1 MSQRRAI
8 PRDTLDRQRRASDPK
23 RSAWVSAHAG
33 SGKTHVLS
41 QRVVRLLLAGVAPSR
56 ILCLTY
62 TKAAAA
68 NMAAR
73 IFDILGEWVLL
84 DDERLADA
92 IAHSCART
100 PGPADLVFAR
110 RLFARTVETPGGLK
124 IQTIHAFCERLLH
137 LFPFEA
143 NVAAGFR
150 VVDDIERLELLERA
164 RMFTLDEAVSN
175 GGELDGA
182 LQNVARQTSSAGFDE
197 LIRELLEHRACLR
210 EMARCEA
217 YVDNLRRS
225 LEVDKRET
233 LASLER
239 EIIAGGIPYQEWRR
253 LADALRQGGAKDGE
267 LAERL
272 SRAAGLAPESSCVD
286 EYLGAFFTKEGK
298 PRGVGQQK
306 IISNGLRQQS
316 PELLARLEGERDRL
330 VPLICRRKA
339 VATFESSLAL
349 AKIGAAIFSA
359 YERLKGSRGLLDF
372 DDLIERTR
380 ILLNRSS
387 VSWVLYKL
395 DQKIDHIL
403 VDEAQDTSAP
413 QWDILASLAAEFCA
427 GAGARNVVR
436 TFFAVGDE
444 KQSIFSFQGAAPDK
458 FDEMRRRFQSSFS
471 HAERLFE
478 RVELT
483 RSFRSVPEILSAVD
497 AVFQFGDNRR
507 GLCADLTEPAPRH
520 HAWKADVP
528 GVVEIWDLIGAQQ
541 SEPRADWRL
550 PLDYANDSDPAVR
563 LARKIAQKI
572 RFLLASENGEC
583 VEDGGSVRAV
593 EPGDVMIL
601 VRKRDAFFEAMIA
614 ALKMEGVAVAG
625 ADRLNLMDHIAV
637 MDLVALGRA
646 ALLLDDDLTVATVL
660 KSPFIGFDDD
670 ELMKLAPQREGSL
683 FEALA
688 RSRDPSHVA
697 AAREI
702 ERWSRDARELP
713 PFDFYSL
720 VLSAGGGRKKLVGR
734 LGFEANDAIDEFL
747 RLALAFEREQA
758 PSLGSFLANVES
770 LEISVKRDMET
781 AVDAVRVMTVHAA
794 KGLEAKIVFL
804 PDTCGAPSG
813 RHDPKI
819 FALGDEE
826 DGSALSWSTKMDLDP
841 PAVMRAREKLR
852 QSAADEHCRLLYVAM
867 TRAEER
873 LYIAGYHR
881 IKGPAN
887 GCWYEM
893 IREALAPSCETLP
906 DPDDERQQILRRGPR
921 SAMAALAKDSALESI
936 VEIPAFARNAA
947 RKEHAP
953 QPPLRP
959 SSALASADVFAS
971 SADERL
977 APTRRD
983 SERLLAGQLVH
994 ALLQH
999 LPQTA
1004 PERRVDA
1011 ARRFLALRGSS
1022 LAEPLRSQLVDS
1034 VIRVIEDRRLAPL
1047 FGPNSASEVDIV
1059 ARVQTA
1065 RGEIA
1070 INGRID
1076 RLAELEQEALLADFK
1091 TGDPRADGAFAPS
1104 HLRQLALYRAA
1115 AAQLYAGKRVR
1126 CFLVWTQNATAIEA
1140 SDESLDAA
1148 FAQVEEERF
1157 S

>member
-1 MSQRRAI
+1 MIQRRAI
-8 PRDTLDRQRRASDPK
+8 PRDTLDRQRSASDPK

-73 IFDILGEWVLL
+73 IFEILGKWALL
-84 DDERLADA
+84 DDDRLADA
-92 IAHSCART
+92 IAQTCART
-100 PGPADLVFAR
+100 PGPGDLVFAR

-150 VVDDIERLELLERA
+150 VVEDIERLELLERA
-164 RMFTLDEAVSN
+164 RRHTLNDAIDN
-175 GGELDGA
+175 GRELDGA
-182 LQNVARQTSSAGFDE
+182 LQYVARQTSSVGFDE
-197 LIRELLEHRACLR
+197 LIHELLEHRVSLR
-210 EMARCEA
+210 EMARGEA
-217 YVDNLRRS
+217 YVDNLRRR
-225 LEVDKRET
+225 LEVDKGET
-233 LASLER
+233 LASIER
-239 EIIAGGIPYQEWRR
+239 EIIGGGIPYQEWRAV
-253 LADALRQGGAKDGE
+253 ADALRQGGSNDGR

-272 SRAAGLAPESSCVD
+272 SRAAGFAPESPCVD
-286 EYLGAFFTKEGK
+286 EYLGIFFTDEGK

-306 IISNGLRQQS
+306 IISKGLRQQS
-316 PELLARLEGERDRL
+316 PELLARLESERERL
-330 VPLICRRKA
+330 MPLLCRRKA

-359 YERLKGSRGLLDF
+359 YERLKGDRGLLDF

-380 ILLNRSS
+380 VLLNRSS

-395 DQKIDHIL
+395 DQQIDHIL
-403 VDEAQDTSAP
+403 VDEAQDTSAA
-413 QWDILASLAAEFCA
+413 QWDILASLADEFCA
-427 GAGARNVVR
+427 GAGARSVIR

-458 FDEMRRRFQSSFS
+458 FDEMRRRFESSFTD
-471 HAERLFE
+471 AERLFE

-497 AVFQFGDNRR
+497 AVFHFGDNRR
-507 GLCADLTEPAPRH
+507 GLCAELSEPAPLH
-520 HAWKADVP
+520 HAWKAEVP
-528 GVVEIWDLIGAQQ
+528 GVVEIWDLVGAEKV
-541 SEPRADWRL
+541 EPREDWRL
-550 PLDYANDSDPAVR
+550 PLDYANDSTPAIR
-563 LARKIAQKI
+563 LARKIARKVK
-572 RFLLASENGEC
+572 FLLAAENGEC
-583 VEDGGSVRAV
+583 VEGNGSGRAI

-601 VRKRDAFFEAMIA
+601 VRKRDSFFEAMIA

-625 ADRLNLMDHIAV
+625 ADRLDLMEHIAV

-660 KSPFIGFDDD
+660 KSPFIGFGDD
-670 ELMKLAPQREGSL
+670 ELIKLAPHRKGAL

-688 RSRDPSHVA
+688 RSRDPLHVA

-702 ERWSRDARELP
+702 ETWSRDARELS

-720 VLSAGGGRKKLVGR
+720 VLGAGGGRKKLVGR

-819 FALGDEE
+819 FELGDE
-826 DGSALSWSTKMDLDP
+826 DGASVLAWSTKMDLDP

-852 QSAADEHCRLLYVAM
+852 QSAGDEYRRLLYVAM

-873 LYIAGYHR
+873 LYVAGFHGAA
-881 IKGPAN
+881 GPSS

-893 IREALAPSCETLP
+893 IREALAPSYEALP
-906 DPDDERQQILRRGPR
+906 DPDDECQQILRRG
-921 SAMAALAKDSALESI
+921 SGAAMAALAKDLSSESI
-936 VEIPAFARNAA
+936 VEIPAFARTAA
-947 RKEHAP
+947 RKERAA

-959 SSALASADVFAS
+959 SIALASADVLALS
-971 SADERL
+971 NERL

-983 SERLLAGQLVH
+983 SERLLAGRLVH
-994 ALLQH
+994 ALLQY
-999 LPQTA
+999 LPLIA

-1011 ARRFLALRGSS
+1011 ARRFLALRGSG
-1022 LAEPLRSQLVDS
+1022 LAEPLRSQLADS
-1034 VIRVIEDRRLAPL
+1034 AVKVIEDGALAPL

-1059 ARVQTA
+1059 ARVQTVH
-1065 RGEIA
+1065 GEIA

-1076 RLAELEQEALLADFK
+1076 RLAELEREALLADFK
-1091 TGDPRADGAFAPS
+1091 TGDPRSDGALAPS

-1126 CFLVWTQNATAIEA
+1126 CFVVWTQNATAIEA
-1140 SDESLDAA
+1140 SDEELEAA
-1148 FAQVEEERF
+1148 FALAVNERF